1 MPAPAQWPA
10 ASIAFHRRPSAD
22 AWELLSTMLL
32 QAEGVLGLEE
42 YPTTPGR
49 SEPPDWVRVF
59 GAAEEGDRCEEWT
72 ARLRAVVSEQLG
84 EPGPDRWEIAFEWIE
99 NQDWGANWRQ
109 YFRLTRV
116 TERLFVGPPWD
127 AELPADAPKG
137 ALVLKIEPGQ
147 AFGTG
152 THATTQLCLR
162 MLERLAK
169 PETVLLDV
177 GAGSGIL
184 SIATVRFG
192 AEAAFGLEH
201 DDVCAGNFA
210 ENCQLNGV
218 GGRAHFVLGKSFRS
232 AFEAALLAG
241 SAPPNLIACNMLM
254 EEFTPY
260 LAPLAKLHL
269 PMVLS
274 GFLMAERDY
283 VLDLCRQA
291 DWALRDESSQDD
303 WGVFVL
309 DCAVDRA

>member
-1 MPAPAQWPA
+1 M
-10 ASIAFHRRPSAD
+10 
-22 AWELLSTMLL
+22 
-32 QAEGVLGLEE
+32 
-42 YPTTPGR
+42 
-49 SEPPDWVRVF
+49 
-59 GAAEEGDRCEEWT
+59 DR
-72 ARLRAVVSEQLG
+72 
-84 EPGPDRWEIAFEWIE
+84 EPGL
-99 NQDWGANWRQ
+99 GANWRQ

-127 AELPADAPKG
+127 AELPAEAPKD

-162 MLERLAK
+162 MLERLVA

-184 SIATVRFG
+184 SIAAVRFG
-192 AEAAFGLEH
+192 ASAAFGLEH
-201 DDVCAGNFA
+201 DDVCAENFA
-210 ENCQLNGV
+210 ENCRLNGA
-218 GGRAHFVLGKSFRS
+218 GEKAHFVLGKSFRA

-241 SAPPNLIACNMLM
+241 SPPPNLIACNMLM

-260 LAPLAKLHL
+260 REPLAKLRL

-274 GFLMAERDY
+274 GFLVAERDY
-283 VLDLCRQA
+283 VLDLCKQA
-291 DWALRDESSQDD
+291 GWLLRDESSQDD

-309 DCAVDRA
+309 EPAGNRA